1 MTNVIKAK
9 AEDIRLDVGELLRQK
24 MPRHYRYVPR
34 VMVKMLARLICQD
47 ELNEITRLH
56 GKKRGVDF
64 ARGVLDYLGVK
75 VRVEGLENCPKPHA
89 DKCIF
94 VCNHPMGGLDGIAII
109 ANIGA
114 LYGGNVR
121 FLVNDL
127 LMAVTPLADV
137 FLPINKFGRQSR
149 SAAES
154 IEAAYGSDV
163 QILSFPAGLCSRLQA
178 DGTVSD
184 LTWHKSFVAKAVE
197 YQRDVVPM
205 YFEGKNSM
213 LFYRLA
219 RLRKRLGVK
228 FNFEQILLPR
238 EMMKCRGKEFVLHIG
253 KPIGWAKLQ
262 SRNPSAEAER
272 IKHICYGLGK
282 A

>member
-1 MTNVIKAK
+1 M
-9 AEDIRLDVGELLRQK
+9 
-24 MPRHYRYVPR
+24 
-34 VMVKMLARLICQD
+34 
-47 ELNEITRLH
+47 
-56 GKKRGVDF
+56 
-64 ARGVLDYLGVK
+64 
-75 VRVEGLENCPKPHA
+75 
-89 DKCIF
+89 
-94 VCNHPMGGLDGIAII
+94 
-109 ANIGA
+109 
-114 LYGGNVR
+114 
-121 FLVNDL
+121 
-127 LMAVTPLADV
+127 
-137 FLPINKFGRQSR
+137 
-149 SAAES
+149 
-154 IEAAYGSDV
+154 
-163 QILSFPAGLCSRLQA
+163 LSFPAGLCSRLQT

-253 KPIGWAKLQ
+253 KPIGWDQLQ

-272 IKHICYGLGK
+272 IKHICYELGK

>member
-1 MTNVIKAK
+1 MIFAVTGNTRSH
-9 AEDIRLDVGELLRQK
+9 DLRQTINI
-24 MPRHYRYVPR
+24 M
-34 VMVKMLARLICQD
+34 C
-47 ELNEITRLH
+47 
-56 GKKRGVDF
+56 VD
-64 ARGVLDYLGVK
+64 
-75 VRVEGLENCPKPHA
+75 
-89 DKCIF
+89 
-94 VCNHPMGGLDGIAII
+94 
-109 ANIGA
+109 
-114 LYGGNVR
+114 
-121 FLVNDL
+121 
-127 LMAVTPLADV
+127 
-137 FLPINKFGRQSR
+137 
-149 SAAES
+149 
-154 IEAAYGSDV
+154 
-163 QILSFPAGLCSRLQA
+163 
-178 DGTVSD
+178 
-184 LTWHKSFVAKAVE
+184 AKAVE

-253 KPIGWAKLQ
+253 KPIGWAQLQ